1 MTYPEIE
8 DFRKELCLRLL
19 QRPYDSL
26 NDDEKYQFEKKV
38 GHEYK
43 FRCDQIDTIAR
54 MEKEA
59 IERAIERKKYELEN
73 PFEQLDIAL
82 DNLIEEYSDYYH
94 VDPGEIENEILKLI
108 KKS

>member
-1 MTYPEIE
+1 ME
-8 DFRKELCLRLL
+8 
-19 QRPYDSL
+19 
-26 NDDEKYQFEKKV
+26 
-38 GHEYK
+38 HEYK

-82 DNLIEEYSDYYH
+82 DNLIEEYCDYYNL
-94 VDPGEIENEILKLI
+94 DTEQIQNEIIKLI
-108 KKS
+108 QKS